1 MSLVKENNKT
11 KIVQA
16 VSNAITLNTKGR
28 TALLTLALSG
38 AMLAPTAAYAQDADN
53 SEVVEILEEVIVTG
67 IRASLTRASD
77 IKRNE
82 NGVVDAISSE
92 DIGKFADANLAESLQ
107 RVTGV
112 SIDRVSGEGS
122 QVTVRG
128 LGPNFNLVTLNGR
141 QLPTANSPE
150 QESIASATQSRAF
163 NFNQIAS
170 EGVSGVSVY
179 KTSRSDLPSGGLGAT
194 VDISTARPFDYQG
207 TKVIGSV
214 RAIHDSTVEDGSDFT
229 PDFGGLF
236 STILADGKVGL
247 LANFSVSERD
257 FSESSSHTDGWLRDD
272 IGGAEY
278 AEYCRLRDCTGIPFI
293 YRPVSN
299 IGEIQHNERE
309 RVNAGFVAQF
319 RPNDSI
325 DITLDYVLSRF
336 ENKQERFQTG
346 LFGVVAANTVSNVVL
361 SENNSLL
368 GVTRSDSAVDSIFY
382 QNELNIEND
391 SFGLNVNW
399 AVNERLRLSLDA
411 HSSQAESQPGDE
423 LSDVT
428 QIAQGPLGNTFN
440 INYRPD
446 GVDIAVDDSGAF
458 RGNEQF
464 GGGSP
469 VPGVDGFQ
477 SPAGFS
483 PLGTVLRNIAIDNTV
498 DQVQLEAEWDFDTVK
513 VTAGASYIDYEVE
526 TNALLVGFQFQGL
539 IPCPTCPSFIDAP
552 ISSGA
557 PSGFL
562 TTNEVDIAGFV
573 ENVFPTQNDVFLE
586 NTPPTFFGAAE
597 ESLALYLNFD
607 NEFEIAGRPA
617 RVNAG
622 IRYEDTDVQGSAFQT
637 FPQALQITSNTEGSV
652 VFDPNSAPEFF
663 EVEENYSVFLPSVD
677 FEVEFAPNQKA
688 RFSYGRSI
696 ARPDLNG
703 LRPIT
708 TVSDFRPGVSSA
720 SSGNPGLDPY
730 LSDNIDLSYE
740 FYYAEGSF
748 FSAALFYKQIDDYI
762 ITDVESDEI
771 LDVNGNPLRT
781 PEGRFVPVPLNTP
794 ATAVIS
800 QASDPIANFDITRL
814 LNSEEREVS
823 GLELNIQHLFGDSG
837 FGIQA
842 NVTVVD
848 SDAEFDPNNFDEQA
862 ILIGLSDSANLV
874 GFYEAE
880 RYSIRLAANYR
891 EEFLFALGQLRAT
904 NEPVF
909 TEEYI
914 QFDLSASYKLN
925 DNLSLSF
932 EVLNLF
938 GEDVRQRGRFEEQ
951 FLFENTQDPRYTLG
965 VRAEF

>member
-1 MSLVKENNKT
+1 MSPTKVNNKT
-11 KIVQA
+11 KIA
-16 VSNAITLNTKGR
+16 RAISCESVRYSKR
-28 TALLTLALSG
+28 RAAFLTLAMSG
-38 AMLAPTAAYAQDADN
+38 VLLAPAAVYAQGSSDDP
-53 SEVVEILEEVIVTG
+53 LEEVVVSG
-67 IRASLTRASD
+67 IRASLERASD

-82 NGVVDAISSE
+82 SGVVDAISSE

-122 QVTVRG
+122 QITVRG

-170 EGVSGVSVY
+170 EGVSGVSVF
-179 KTSRSDLPSGGLGAT
+179 KTSRADLPSGGLGAT
-194 VDISTARPFDYQG
+194 VDISTARPFDYEG
-207 TKVIGSV
+207 TKIVGSI
-214 RAIHDSTVEDGSDFT
+214 RAIHDSTVEDGSDIT
-229 PDFGGLF
+229 PDIGGLF

-278 AEYCRLRDCTGIPFI
+278 AEYCRLRDCAGIPFI

-309 RVNAGFVAQF
+309 RINAGFVAQF
-319 RPNDSI
+319 RPNENL

-346 LFGVVAANTVSNVVL
+346 LFGVVGANTVSNVVL

-368 GVTRSDSAVDSIFY
+368 GVTRSDSAADAIFY

-399 AVNERLRLSLDA
+399 DVNDRLRLSLDA
-411 HSSQAESQPGDE
+411 HSSQAESQPGEE
-423 LSDVT
+423 LADVT

-440 INYRPD
+440 INYRP
-446 GVDIAVDDSGAF
+446 GGIDIAVDDSGAF
-458 RGNEQF
+458 RGDQQF
-464 GGGSP
+464 GGGDP
-469 VPGVDGFQ
+469 VPGVTGFQ

-498 DQVQLEAEWDFDTVK
+498 DQVQFQADWQFETVK
-513 VTAGASYIDYEVE
+513 LTAGVSRIDYEVE

-539 IPCPTCPSFIDAP
+539 GSCPTCPDFISNP
-552 ISSGA
+552 TSSGA

-562 TTNEVDIAGFV
+562 TTNEVDISGFV
-573 ENVFPTQNDVFLE
+573 ANAFPTQNDVFLA

-597 ESLALYLNFD
+597 ESLALYLNLNSEFD
-607 NEFEIAGRPA
+607 IAGRPA
-617 RVNAG
+617 RINAG
-622 IRYEDTDVQGSAFQT
+622 IRWEDTDVEGSAFQT

-652 VFDPNSAPEFF
+652 VFDPNSTPEFF
-663 EVEENYSVFLPSVD
+663 EVEENYSVFLPSID
-677 FEVEFAPNQKA
+677 AEVEFAENHVA

-740 FYYAEGSF
+740 WYYSDSSF
-748 FSAALFYKQIDDYI
+748 FSVAVFYKQIDDYI
-762 ITDVESDEI
+762 TTDVESDVI
-771 LDVNGNPLRT
+771 LDVNGNPLLT

-794 ATAVIS
+794 ATTVIS
-800 QASDPIANFDITRL
+800 QAGDPVANFDITRL
-814 LNSEEREVS
+814 LNSESRDVT
-823 GLELNIQHLFGDSG
+823 GVELNIQHLFGDTG
-837 FGIQA
+837 FGLQA
-842 NVTVVD
+842 NVTFVD

-874 GFYEAE
+874 GFYETE
-880 RYSIRLAANYR
+880 KYSIRLAANYR

-914 QFDLSASYKLN
+914 QWDLSTSYN
-925 DNLSLSF
+925 INETLSVSF
-932 EVLNLF
+932 EILNMF
-938 GEDVRQRGRFEEQ
+938 GEDVQQRGRFEEQ
-951 FLFENTQDPRYTLG
+951 FLFENTQDARYTLG
-965 VRAEF
+965 LRAEF

>member
-1 MSLVKENNKT
+1 MSRMREVKKT
-11 KIVQA
+11 RIGKA
-16 VSNAITLNTKGR
+16 VSTAIAPRGARSL
-28 TALLTLALSG
+28 ALGLALSG
-38 AMLAPTAAYAQDADN
+38 VLMAPINAYAQED
-53 SEVVEILEEVIVTG
+53 ILEEVVVTG
-67 IRASLTRASD
+67 IRGSLTRASD

-107 RVTGV
+107 RITGV

-122 QVTVRG
+122 QITVRG

-170 EGVSGVSVY
+170 EGVSGVKVH
-179 KTSRSDLPSGGLGAT
+179 KTTRANLPSGGLGAT
-194 VDISTARPFDYQG
+194 VNVTTARPFDYEG
-207 TKVIGSV
+207 TKIVGNV
-214 RAIHDSTVEDGSDFT
+214 KAIHDSTVEDGSEIT

-309 RVNAGFVAQF
+309 RTNAGFVAQF
-319 RPNDSI
+319 RPNESL

-346 LFGVVAANTVSNVVL
+346 LFGVVGTNTVSNVEL
-361 SENNSLL
+361 SPNNSLL
-368 GVTRSDSAVDSIFY
+368 RVTRSDSAADAIFY
-382 QNELNIEND
+382 QNQLNIEND
-391 SFGLNVNW
+391 SFGLNVKW
-399 AVNERLRLSLDA
+399 DVNDSLRLTLDA

-423 LSDVT
+423 LADVT
-428 QIAQGPLGNTFN
+428 QIAQGPLGNTFD
-440 INYRPD
+440 ISYRPT
-446 GVDIAVDDSGAF
+446 GVDISVDDSGAF
-458 RGNEQF
+458 RGDQQF
-464 GGGSP
+464 GGGAP
-469 VPGVDGFQ
+469 VPGVTGFQ

-498 DQVQLEAEWDFDTVK
+498 DQIQLQADWDFDGVK
-513 VTAGASYIDYEVE
+513 LSAGLSQIDYEVE

-539 IPCPTCPSFIDAP
+539 VPCPTCPDFINAP
-552 ISSGA
+552 SSSGA
-557 PSGFL
+557 PSAFL
-562 TTNEVDIAGFV
+562 TTNEVDITGIV
-573 ENVFPTQNDVFLE
+573 SNTFPTQNDVFLA

-597 ESLALYLNFD
+597 ESLALYFD
-607 NEFEIAGRPA
+607 LSADFELAGRPG
-617 RVNAG
+617 RINAG

-663 EVEENYSVFLPSVD
+663 VVDENYSVFLPSFDVEL
-677 FEVEFAPNQKA
+677 EVAENHVA

-708 TVSDFRPGVSSA
+708 TVSDFRPGVSTA

-730 LSDNIDLSYE
+730 ISDNIDLSYE
-740 FYYAEGSF
+740 WYYNDSSF
-748 FSAALFYKQIDDYI
+748 FSVALFYKQIDDYI
-762 ITDVESDEI
+762 ITDVESDVI
-771 LDVNGNPLRT
+771 LDVVGNPLRT

-794 ATAVIS
+794 ATTVIS

-814 LNSEEREVS
+814 LNSEEREVT
-823 GLELNIQHLFGDSG
+823 GIELNIQHLFGETG
-837 FGIQA
+837 FGMQA
-842 NVTVVD
+842 NLTVVD
-848 SDAEFDPNNFDEQA
+848 SDAEFDPSNLDEQA

-874 GFYEAE
+874 GFYENE
-880 RYSIRLAANYR
+880 KYSIRLAANYR

-909 TEEYI
+909 TEEYL
-914 QFDLSASYKLN
+914 QWDLSTSYN
-925 DNLSLSF
+925 INENLSVSF
-932 EVLNLF
+932 EILNMF

-965 VRAEF
+965 LRANF

>member
-1 MSLVKENNKT
+1 MSRMREVNRT
-11 KIVQA
+11 KIVRA
-16 VSNAITLNTKGR
+16 VAVAIAPSITR
-28 TALLTLALSG
+28 SALLGLAMGG
-38 AMLAPTAAYAQDADN
+38 ALMAPVAAYAQDG
-53 SEVVEILEEVIVTG
+53 VLEEVVVTG
-67 IRASLTRASD
+67 IRGSLTRASD

-82 NGVVDAISSE
+82 SGVVDAISSE

-107 RVTGV
+107 RITGV

-122 QVTVRG
+122 QITVRG

-170 EGVSGVSVY
+170 EGVSGVSVF
-179 KTSRSDLPSGGLGAT
+179 KTSRANLPSGGLGAT
-194 VDISTARPFDYQG
+194 VNVSTARPFDYDG
-207 TKVIGSV
+207 TKIVGSIK
-214 RAIHDSTVEDGSDFT
+214 AIHDSTVESGSSIT

-278 AEYCRLRDCTGIPFI
+278 AEYCRLRDCAGIPFI

-309 RVNAGFVAQF
+309 RINAGFVAQF
-319 RPNDSI
+319 RPTENV

-346 LFGVVAANTVSNVVL
+346 LFGVVGANTVSNVEL

-368 GVTRSDSAVDSIFY
+368 RVTRSDSAADAIFY

-391 SFGLNVNW
+391 SFGLNVKW
-399 AVNERLRLSLDA
+399 DVNESLRLSLDA
-411 HSSQAESQPGDE
+411 HSSQAESQPGAE
-423 LSDVT
+423 LADVT
-428 QIAQGPLGNTFN
+428 QIAQGPLGNTFD
-440 INYRPD
+440 IRYRPE
-446 GVDIAVDDSGAF
+446 GVDISVDDSGAF
-458 RGNEQF
+458 RGDQQF
-464 GGGSP
+464 GGGAP
-469 VPGVDGFQ
+469 VAGVTGFQ

-498 DQVQLEAEWDFDTVK
+498 DQVQFQADWNFDNVK
-513 VTAGASYIDYEVE
+513 VTAGISHLDYEVE

-539 IPCPTCPSFIDAP
+539 VPCPTCPDFISNP
-552 ISSGA
+552 SSSGA

-562 TTNEVDIAGFV
+562 TTNEIDISGFV
-573 ENVFPTQNDVFLE
+573 ENAFPTQNDVFLA

-597 ESLALYLNFD
+597 ESLSLYLNLST
-607 NEFEIAGRPA
+607 EFEVGGRPG

-652 VFDPNSAPEFF
+652 VFDPNSAEEFF
-663 EVEENYSVFLPSVD
+663 EVDENYSVFLPSFDV
-677 FEVEFAPNQKA
+677 EVEVAESHVA
-688 RFSYGRSI
+688 RFSYGKSI

-740 FYYAEGSF
+740 WYYSDSSF
-748 FSAALFYKQIDDYI
+748 FSVAVFYKQIDDYI
-762 ITDVESDEI
+762 ISDVESDVI
-771 LDVNGNPLRT
+771 LDVNGLPLRT

-794 ATAVIS
+794 ATTVIS
-800 QASDPIANFDITRL
+800 QAGDPVANFDITRL
-814 LNSEEREVS
+814 LNSESRDVTGIEM
-823 GLELNIQHLFGDSG
+823 NIQHLFGDTG
-837 FGIQA
+837 FGLQA
-842 NVTVVD
+842 NATFVD

-862 ILIGLSDSANLV
+862 ILIGLSNSANLV
-874 GFYEAE
+874 GFYENE
-880 RYSIRLAANYR
+880 KYSIRLAANYR

-909 TEEYI
+909 VEEYV
-914 QFDLSASYKLN
+914 QFDLSTSYNIN
-925 DNLSLSF
+925 DNLSVSF
-932 EVLNLF
+932 EILNMF
-938 GEDVRQRGRFEEQ
+938 GEDVRQHGRFEEQ
-951 FLFENTQDPRYTLG
+951 FLFENTQDARYTLG
-965 VRAEF
+965 LRADF